1 MLKNPRENSNKSVYH
16 VSSDPFHLI
25 EFAIFWW
32 DEPASTSWH
41 HSRLDYHSQHHWPSL
56 GWNWTQQG
64 ESFHASGRCLET
76 QASTGASKK
85 LKCELNLYDE
95 FRIMFRYVWGYVCLF
110 RFFIFF
116 GGEMSR
122 MCQKQLHL
130 ENAQAPRWQ
139 KDRSWKAFVWWPF
152 VQEKPWVV
160 RSQARTAYQITTSL
174 RKMGWR
180 CSKRWLLRMLVLAMG
195 NDEYIY
201 IYMVYGA
208 WGLLLSGC
216 WGECIGQLPAHTRQV
231 CLVILVEDKRYL
243 REIRKVM

>member
-1 MLKNPRENSNKSVYH
+1 
-16 VSSDPFHLI
+16 
-25 EFAIFWW
+25 
-32 DEPASTSWH
+32 
-41 HSRLDYHSQHHWPSL
+41 
-56 GWNWTQQG
+56 
-64 ESFHASGRCLET
+64 
-76 QASTGASKK
+76 
-85 LKCELNLYDE
+85 
-95 FRIMFRYVWGYVCLF
+95 MFRYVWGYVCLF

-180 CSKRWLLRMLVLAMG
+180 CSKRWLLRMLVRWVMMS
-195 NDEYIY
+195 

-216 WGECIGQLPAHTRQV
+216 WGECIGQLPAHTRRI
-231 CLVILVEDKRYL
+231 CLVRRQTLSSWNQKSKCKGWRMLKANLNQTRLNKYILYS
-243 REIRKVM
+243 I